1 MKAELLLHEKEED
14 IPKGKKTILY
24 VLKGSKKCW
33 AREYIESLEAQD
45 ASRLLPLL
53 LRIEDHG
60 PPKNTEKFKPL
71 KDGIFEIKSY
81 QDRLLCFHDK
91 NKRNS
96 LIITHGVKKKT
107 QKLPK
112 EEIERA
118 KDLRK
123 AYYQEK

>member
-14 IPKGKKTILY
+14 IPKDKKTILY
-24 VLKGSKKCW
+24 VLRGSKCW
-33 AREYIESLEAQD
+33 VREYIDSLETKD

-53 LRIEDHG
+53 LRIEDNG
-60 PPKNTEKFKPL
+60 PPKNTEKFKL
-71 KDGIFEIKSY
+71 LEDGIFEIKSY

-112 EEIERA
+112 KEIERA

-123 AYYQEK
+123 AYFQEK